1 MTTPEPQPD
10 DQDMVLVSSLSP
22 AERLYLRFGEQR
34 QERISRR
41 KLDARVIAVQGETLK
56 RMRETGDEVI
66 IRQRTND
73 ERQLETTSVAEA
85 LTIGP
90 HGLERKVQQP

>member
-10 DQDMVLVSSLSP
+10 GQDMVLVSSLSP

-41 KLDARVIAVQGETLK
+41 KLDARVSAVQGETLK
-56 RMRETGDEVI
+56 RMRETGGLVH
-66 IRQRTND
+66 IRQRTD
-73 ERQLETTSVAEA
+73 DDRQLMTTSVAESLA
-85 LTIGP
+85 VTP
-90 HGLERKVQQP
+90 DGLERVTQP